1 MAKKEEKKYGDF
13 DSVEELNQ
21 KAAELATN
29 EAELNILAQENGIDL
44 VFVEMLLHHEMDV
57 LVPDAMTAAIGKL
70 DVEVAALDSKNQELG
85 QGIAEYLK
93 QKAMEDEQLARAIR
107 KNGKKLEDVCKKAW
121 DEASKRKQGNCA
133 YIPPFEIFQMARAYY
148 MEV

>member
-1 MAKKEEKKYGDF
+1 MAKKTEKKYGDF
-13 DSVEELNQ
+13 DSVEELNA
-21 KAAELATN
+21 KAAELASN
-29 EAELNILAQENGIDL
+29 EAELNKLAQANGIDL

-70 DVEVAALDSKNQELG
+70 EVEIAELDSNNQELG

-93 QKAMEDEQLARAIR
+93 QKAMEDEELARAIR
-107 KNGKKLEDVCKKAW
+107 KTGKKLEDVCKKAW
-121 DEASKRKQGNCA
+121 DEAKKRKTGNCA